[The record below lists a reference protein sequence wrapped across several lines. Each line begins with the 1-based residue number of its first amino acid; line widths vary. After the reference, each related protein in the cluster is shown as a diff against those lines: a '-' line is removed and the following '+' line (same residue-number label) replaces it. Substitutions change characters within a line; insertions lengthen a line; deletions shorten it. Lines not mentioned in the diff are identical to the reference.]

1 MNQEE
6 TGDVLEPVDGKFI
19 FQVDRHMRVRFNS
32 DGWVEEIGRGGN
44 TDPMGTILQ
53 GKPGTKLDDVY
64 ARRYYDLYARA
75 ILLDVHPQKNST
87 DKGGC
92 EGLILFRDLEPG
104 SGLYERV
111 SKVIAVANHHFKM
124 DVKPLV

>member
-1 MNQEE
+1 MDQEE
-6 TGDVLEPVDGKFI
+6 TSDVLEPVDGKFI
-19 FQVDRHMRVRFNS
+19 FQVDKNMRVRFNS

-44 TDPMGTILQ
+44 GDPMGTILQ
-53 GKPGTKLDDVY
+53 GKPGTKLDDVQ

-75 ILLDVHPQKNST
+75 ILLDVHPQRNSA

-92 EGLILFRDLEPG
+92 EGLVLFKDLEPG
-104 SGLYERV
+104 CGLYERV

-124 DVKPLV
+124 DVKPLA